1 MKPCA
6 LKHRARAN
14 LEQEIAVTAS
24 ITKNQIKLL
33 APENWQEKQRI
44 LVILA
49 HPDDP
54 EFFCG
59 VTIARWAAA
68 GHEVHYLLLTH
79 GDKGAPDRSTRPDE
93 LSPIRELEER
103 AAAAILGVK
112 SVQFLNNPDGYL
124 MDTLETRKAVVRVIR
139 QIRPDVVVTCD
150 PTNYFANNTRIQHPD
165 HRTAGAIAFA
175 AVFPA
180 AGNHLFF
187 PELLAENL
195 EPINVKEVWVS
206 LPVQADLT
214 IDVTAFWEQRYRAL
228 CEHKTQIGDPA
239 KLRER
244 LLLRRTPDSTAESP
258 RFEEAF
264 RRLIM
269 V

>member
-1 MKPCA
+1 VTKMENRFNPKP
-6 LKHRARAN
+6 
-14 LEQEIAVTAS
+14 
-24 ITKNQIKLL
+24 
-33 APENWQEKQRI
+33 PENWGEKQRI

-59 VTIARWAAA
+59 GTIARWAAM
-68 GHEVHYLLLTH
+68 GHDVHYCLLTR
-79 GDKGAPDRSTRPDE
+79 GDKGAPSRSTQPDE
-93 LSPIRELEER
+93 LSPIREAEEK
-103 AAAAILGVK
+103 AAAGILGVK
-112 SVQFLNNPDGYL
+112 SVQFLNFADGYL
-124 MDTLETRKAVVRVIR
+124 MDNLDTRKAVVRVIR
-139 QIRPDVVVTCD
+139 QVQPDVVVTCD
-150 PTNYFANNTRIQHPD
+150 PTNYYANNTRIQHPD

-187 PELLAENL
+187 PELLDEKL
-195 EPINVKEVWVS
+195 EPHSVREVWVS
-206 LPVQADLT
+206 LPVQPDLI
-214 IDVTAFWEQRYRAL
+214 IDVTEFWEQRLRAL

-244 LLLRRTPDSTAESP
+244 MLQRRTANSTAEAP

-264 RRLIM
+264 RRLILS
-269 V
+269 